1 MTDVLKMN
9 MPKNDVSTTK
19 LLAIS
24 TNANARLSIS
34 LSMIGLLL
42 LMAFAQYAQAE
53 ANKIVKWK
61 DDKGVT
67 HYGDS
72 VPPQDANGESSVIS
86 KQGIT
91 VQRNKTVS
99 SQAIASDLAKVEQD
113 KKDKAL
119 LNAFTDESEID
130 LARDRN
136 LQLDQVTIEGLAMQK
151 TNSQKR
157 LAESQKY
164 AIGFTNR
171 KKPIPADISADIK
184 SKQAEIVKQD
194 QQIAE
199 RKASTEVTRK
209 RFDDDKKRYVALKKP
224 TTSDTSSTETSAAS
238 KQ

>member
-9 MPKNDVSTTK
+9 IPKSDVLTTNT
-19 LLAIS
+19 LAIN
-24 TNANARLSIS
+24 TNHNFRLAIS
-34 LSMIGLLL
+34 LSMLGLLL
-42 LMAFAQYAQAE
+42 LLAFTQRAQAE
-53 ANKIVKWK
+53 DNKIVKWK

-72 VPPQDANGESSVIS
+72 VPAQYANRESSVIS

-91 VQRNKTVS
+91 VQRNKPVN
-99 SQAIASDLAKVEQD
+99 SQAIALDLAKLEQD

-136 LQLDQVTIEGLAMQK
+136 LQLDQVTIEGLALQK

-157 LAESQKY
+157 LTESQKY
-164 AIGFTNR
+164 ATSFTNR

-184 SKQAEIVKQD
+184 SNQAEVVKQD

-199 RKASTEVTRK
+199 RKASMEVTRK

-224 TTSDTSSTETSAAS
+224 TASDASSTETSSTS

>member
-1 MTDVLKMN
+1 
-9 MPKNDVSTTK
+9 MPFSHKFCH
-19 LLAIS
+19 
-24 TNANARLSIS
+24 
-34 LSMIGLLL
+34 LLL
-42 LMAFAQYAQAE
+42 TLIVTLFSHITHA
-53 ANKIVKWK
+53 KIVKWV
-61 DDKGVT
+61 DEKGVT
-67 HYGDS
+67 HYGDQLPTQYVGHS
-72 VPPQDANGESSVIS
+72 NSELSQRGIML
-86 KQGIT
+86 KQNIPIDT
-91 VQRNKTVS
+91 N
-99 SQAIASDLAKVEQD
+99 AKQVTQEKQEQD

-184 SKQAEIVKQD
+184 SNQAEIVKQD

-199 RKASTEVTRK
+199 RKASMEVTRK

>member
-1 MTDVLKMN
+1 MTDVLTMN
-9 MPKNDVSTTK
+9 MPKNDSLTTK
-19 LLAIS
+19 TLV
-24 TNANARLSIS
+24 TNNNHNARVSMT
-34 LSMIGLLL
+34 LSMLGLLL
-42 LMAFAQYAQAE
+42 LIVFAQYAQAE

-67 HYGDS
+67 HYDDS
-72 VPPQDANGESSVIS
+72 VPAQYANRESSVIS

-91 VQRNKTVS
+91 VQRNKPVN
-99 SQAIASDLAKVEQD
+99 SQDIALDLAKVEQD

-136 LQLDQVTIEGLAMQK
+136 LQLDQVTIEGLALQK

-157 LAESQKY
+157 LTESQKY
-164 AIGFTNR
+164 ATSFTNR

-184 SKQAEIVKQD
+184 SNQAEVVKQD

-199 RKASTEVTRK
+199 RKASMEVTRK

-224 TTSDTSSTETSAAS
+224 TASDASSTETSAAG